1 MGVESRLGAMNTI
14 VEKNITLL
22 QRKLATDRSI
32 FFSYGSINRRRA
44 YRPPIAHSSDIA
56 RMWRGFH
63 ENLDLVGSYHDII
76 TADL

>member
-32 FFSYGSINRRRA
+32 FFPTVRLIGVARTDPPD
-44 YRPPIAHSSDIA
+44 RP
-56 RMWRGFH
+56 
-63 ENLDLVGSYHDII
+63 
-76 TADL
+76 